1 MTWKVGAPTSFSA
14 DVCVTFGVHRFAGA
28 NVTEIKGFYAH
39 HWMRYVSSIQLT
51 RLGIMP
57 SDLMKRFGNQLGDHS
72 TFFPL
77 VEKPISFHYLEPDDM
92 AAVHR
97 RAKEQ
102 QFPFDK
108 SAPL

>member
-1 MTWKVGAPTSFSA
+1 
-14 DVCVTFGVHRFAGA
+14 
-28 NVTEIKGFYAH
+28 VTETKGFYAL
-39 HWMRYVSSIQLT
+39 HWIRYVSSTQLAKP
-51 RLGIMP
+51 GILTP
-57 SDLMKRFGNQLGDHS
+57 DLQNRFGDQLGDHS
-72 TFFPL
+72 TIFPL